1 MVVADA
7 LSKRSDHSIGVK
19 EDNEQVTALPEDL
32 WIRLLDKELQDAV
45 AQNLLQDDY
54 ALDVLS
60 KLNDPSQSPVKWSSE
75 TDPNG
80 PKLLFYNQMILTFVD
95 ISYRTIMTCR

>member
-1 MVVADA
+1 MVIADA
-7 LSKRSDHSIGVK
+7 LSRRSDHSIGVK

-32 WIRLLDKELQDAV
+32 WIHLLDMELQDAV
-45 AQNLLQDDY
+45 AKSLSRDDY

-80 PKLLFYNQMILTFVD
+80 SKLLFYNDRMYVPNDLD
-95 ISYRTIMTCR
+95 LR